1 MMLQINYNIF
11 RDLNLNDEW
20 VNKGDVM
27 RLLNVEYKN
36 ILLLIFIL
44 LISKVKKSIVSTI
57 FHFNNATMLRY

>member
-44 LISKVKKSIVSTI
+44 LISKVKKVS
-57 FHFNNATMLRY
+57 

>member
-1 MMLQINYNIF
+1 MLQINYNIF

>member
-1 MMLQINYNIF
+1 MLQINYNIF

-44 LISKVKKSIVSTI
+44 LISKVKKVS
-57 FHFNNATMLRY
+57 